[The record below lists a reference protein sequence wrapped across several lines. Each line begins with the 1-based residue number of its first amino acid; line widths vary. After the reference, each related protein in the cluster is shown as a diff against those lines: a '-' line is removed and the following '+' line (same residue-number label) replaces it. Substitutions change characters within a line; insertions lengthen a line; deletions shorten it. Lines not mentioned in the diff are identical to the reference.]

1 MHKQNILQNY
11 RFKSIKSESK
21 KYCNKRK
28 IILSTQFKVE
38 VFIKKLEKRDKNA
51 K

>member
-1 MHKQNILQNY
+1 M
-11 RFKSIKSESK
+11 KSESK

-28 IILSTQFKVE
+28 IKLFKQFEVE
-38 VFIKKLEKRDKNA
+38 VFVKKKLEKRDKNA